1 MIIRAIT
8 MSRFKLPDCSVGIP
22 RFARS
27 PGYTARAVF
36 YRRRRELHKA
46 YREGLEVRLV
56 VNAVVMRNTRYM
68 EQAIA
73 LMRQS
78 NRGASLT
85 PRA

>member
-1 MIIRAIT
+1 M
-8 MSRFKLPDCSVGIP
+8 
-22 RFARS
+22 
-27 PGYTARAVF
+27 
-36 YRRRRELHKA
+36 HKA